1 MKPEKRPRKPA
12 RRIPRRSPKTLHKIP
27 KRKMNQRY
35 DRMKNQAPQ
44 KLTVTQKDVIFP
56 ARQSEN
62 TYTSEASDP
71 THEESTLRQ
80 KGRKDA
86 EYNGV

>member
-1 MKPEKRPRKPA
+1 MKK
-12 RRIPRRSPKTLHKIP
+12 
-27 KRKMNQRY
+27 
-35 DRMKNQAPQ
+35 QAPQ
-44 KLTVTQKDVIFP
+44 KLTVTQKGVIFP

-62 TYTSEASDP
+62 TYTSEASNP
-71 THEESTLRQ
+71 ASQKSTLRQ

>member
-1 MKPEKRPRKPA
+1 
-12 RRIPRRSPKTLHKIP
+12 
-27 KRKMNQRY
+27 
-35 DRMKNQAPQ
+35 MKNQAPQ